1 MTTYICEN
9 VAITFEGGKIID
21 VCEKIYA
28 PILDADTIE
37 DVNDTSRD
45 ITTLIPAIVPLI
57 VQFAPIIINLFKGVD
72 KKYEK
77 KVIAIKHVMS
87 SENTN
92 DNKCLLVNQILEF

>member
-9 VAITFEGGKIID
+9 VAITFENGKIID

-37 DVNDTSRD
+37 DVSRD
-45 ITTLIPAIVPLI
+45 VSALIPAIVPLI
-57 VQFAPIIINLFKGVD
+57 AQFAPIIINLFKGVD